1 MKLSHVTRGV
11 AAAMMLGGLSIA
23 TTVNA
28 QDEGSDELQ
37 SELGVGL
44 YLGNCDNLVS
54 GAALYDLGDAEL
66 ETEDFSNSDEN
77 TDDSSSEEDETDLED
92 ELEDES
98 SGDETD
104 PTGDSGDTSDQEVV
118 VQGDAPAVWV
128 SQDSGFEANL
138 VDIVDAPFAIAIR
151 TSADD
156 SADDTDDSDFV
167 SCGEFGGAVAGDE
180 IVIPL
185 VERENSGYYGIAIL
199 STGDEEG
206 QSTGSIYL
214 FNGDLSV
221 DESGESGGSES
232 EDSESESTP
241 TS

>member
-1 MKLSHVTRGV
+1 MKLSHVTRSV
-11 AAAMMLGGLSIA
+11 TAAMMLGGLSLA
-23 TTVNA
+23 TTVSA
-28 QDEGSDELQ
+28 QDEGSAELQ

-66 ETEDFSNSDEN
+66 ETEDFSNADEN
-77 TDDSSSEEDETDLED
+77 TDESSPEADLED
-92 ELEDES
+92 ELDDES

-104 PTGDSGDTSDQEVV
+104 PTGDSGDTSDEEVV

-128 SQDSGFEANL
+128 SQDSGFEADL

-167 SCGEFGGAVAGDE
+167 ACGEFGGAVAGDE
-180 IVIPL
+180 IIIPL

-214 FNGDLSV
+214 FNGDMSAT
-221 DESGESGGSES
+221 ENGEAGGSES
-232 EDSESESTP
+232 EDSESEATP

>member
-1 MKLSHVTRGV
+1 MMKLSHVTRGV

-66 ETEDFSNSDEN
+66 ETEDFSNTDEN
-77 TDDSSSEEDETDLED
+77 TDDSSPEADLED
-92 ELEDES
+92 ELDDES

-128 SQDSGFEANL
+128 SQDSGFEADL
-138 VDIVDAPFAIAIR
+138 VDVVDAPFAIAIR

-167 SCGEFGGAVAGDE
+167 ACGEFGGAVAGDE
-180 IVIPL
+180 IIIPL

-206 QSTGSIYL
+206 QSSGSIYL
-214 FNGDLSV
+214 FNGDLSAT
-221 DESGESGGSES
+221 ENGESGGSES
-232 EDSESESTP
+232 EDSESEATP